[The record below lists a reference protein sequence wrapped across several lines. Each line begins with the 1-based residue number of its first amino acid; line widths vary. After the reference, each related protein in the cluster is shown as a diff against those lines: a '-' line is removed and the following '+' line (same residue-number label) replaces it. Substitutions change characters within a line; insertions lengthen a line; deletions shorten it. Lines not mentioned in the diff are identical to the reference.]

1 MSEWSDFRVPRGSW
15 PIPIALVWEQEMRI
29 AQIAPLIES
38 CPPKFYGGTE
48 RIVSFLT
55 EELVALGHD
64 VTLFA
69 SGDSQT
75 KARLVAPCERALRLN
90 PEPID
95 ATAFHTILLNKV
107 AIRMEEFDI
116 IHFHFDF
123 HHYPMFSRMPN
134 RTITTMHGRLDL
146 PHYPYL
152 VAEFPHMPLVS
163 ISDSQRRPL
172 GLANW
177 RATVYHGLPSD
188 LYDLGAGDGGYLAF
202 LGRICP
208 EKRVDRAIEI
218 ARGAGLPLRIAA
230 KVDPVDVDYF
240 ESCIRP
246 LLDDPLVEYVG
257 EIGEAQKREFLGDAL
272 ALLFPIDWPEPF
284 GLVMIEAMATGTP
297 VIAFR
302 HGSVPE
308 VIDEGVTGYVIDD
321 IKQASAAIEK
331 AIVLDRQSIRAQFE
345 KRFSVT
351 RMAQD
356 YLALYESAEF
366 AGHHVS
372 GESRRETPAA
382 ISARSA
388 A

>member
-1 MSEWSDFRVPRGSW
+1 
-15 PIPIALVWEQEMRI
+15 MRI

-48 RIVSFLT
+48 RIVSYLT
-55 EELVALGHD
+55 EELVRLGHD

-75 KARLVAPCERALRLN
+75 NARLIAPCQRALRLD

-95 ATAFHTILLNKV
+95 ASALQAILVNRV
-107 AIRMEEFDI
+107 ALTMEQFDI
-116 IHFHFDF
+116 IHFHIDF
-123 HHYPMFSRMPN
+123 HHFPMFSSVSDT
-134 RTITTMHGRLDL
+134 TITTMHGRLDL
-146 PHYPYL
+146 PHYQHL
-152 VAEFPHMPLVS
+152 VPEFPHMPLVS

-177 RATVYHGLPSD
+177 RATVYHGLPPN
-188 LYDLGAGDGGYLAF
+188 LYDMGAGDGGYLAF

-218 ARGAGLPLRIAA
+218 ARASGLPLRIAA
-230 KVDPVDVDYF
+230 KVDPVDVEYF
-240 ESCIRP
+240 ESRIQP
-246 LLDDPLVEYVG
+246 LLDDPLVEYIG
-257 EIGEAQKREFLGDAL
+257 EIDEAQKGKFLGDAL

-302 HGSVPE
+302 NGSVPE
-308 VIDEGVTGYVIDD
+308 VIDEGVSGYVIDD
-321 IKQASAAIEK
+321 MRQAGTALEK
-331 AIVLDRQSIRAQFE
+331 AIALDRHAIRAQFE

-356 YLALYESAEF
+356 YLALYASSKVACE
-366 AGHHVS
+366 HVP
-372 GESRRETPAA
+372 GESRQELSPM